1 MPQLGALVL
10 EACLHLLMLCLALFD
25 PGSRLTAPRGAA
37 RPSGVMPDFL
47 SFLLS
52 HGSIALVVLA
62 LIVAGLGVPVPEDIM
77 LLAAGVL
84 VHRGEV
90 SYAGALAACAVGV
103 MVGDTFIF
111 LLARRLGPSALER
124 RPLNLL
130 VTPVRRERIERM
142 FEKYGNV
149 IVFMARHMAGL
160 RAPTFAM
167 AGMHNM
173 PLSKFWLWDGLGL
186 CVSAPVVIGIGYWL
200 ADNLDRAQVYL
211 QKFELVILGAI
222 FVAAIA
228 FFIWRRLRRSKPA
241 HEH

>member
-1 MPQLGALVL
+1 
-10 EACLHLLMLCLALFD
+10 
-25 PGSRLTAPRGAA
+25 
-37 RPSGVMPDFL
+37 MPDVL
-47 SFLLS
+47 GILLS
-52 HGSIALVVLA
+52 HGSIVLIVLA
-62 LIVAGLGVPVPEDIM
+62 LIIAGLGLPIPEDIM

-90 SYAGALAACAVGV
+90 TYVEALIACAVGV
-103 MVGDTFIF
+103 FIGDTTIF

-124 RPLNLL
+124 RPLSWLI
-130 VTPVRRERIERM
+130 TPERRERIEEM
-142 FEKYGNV
+142 FTRYGNV

-173 PLSKFWLWDGLGL
+173 PITKFWLWDGLGL

-200 ADNLDRAQVYL
+200 ADNLDRAKAL
-211 QKFELVILGAI
+211 LERFELVILGVIA
-222 FVAAIA
+222 VAAIA
-228 FFIWRRLRRSKPA
+228 FVVWRRFRRTKPA

>member
-1 MPQLGALVL
+1 
-10 EACLHLLMLCLALFD
+10 
-25 PGSRLTAPRGAA
+25 
-37 RPSGVMPDFL
+37 MPDVL

-62 LIVAGLGVPVPEDIM
+62 LIVAGLGLPVPEDIM

-90 SYAGALAACAVGV
+90 SYPGALIACAFGV
-103 MVGDTFIF
+103 FVGDTMIF
-111 LLARRLGPSALER
+111 LIARRLGPSALER

-130 VTPVRRERIERM
+130 VTPARRERIEHM

-173 PLSKFWLWDGLGL
+173 SLIKFWLWDGLGL

-200 ADNLDRAQVYL
+200 ADNLDRAREL
-211 QKFELVILGAI
+211 LHNFEYVVIGALVTGLVV
-222 FVAAIA
+222 FLV
-228 FFIWRRLRRSKPA
+228 WRRLRRNRPA

>member
-1 MPQLGALVL
+1 
-10 EACLHLLMLCLALFD
+10 
-25 PGSRLTAPRGAA
+25 
-37 RPSGVMPDFL
+37 MPDVL

-62 LIVAGLGVPVPEDIM
+62 LIVAGLGLPIPEDIM

-90 SYAGALAACAVGV
+90 SYAGALAACAFGV
-103 MVGDTFIF
+103 FVGDTIIF
-111 LLARRLGPSALER
+111 LIARRLGPSALER

-130 VTPVRRERIERM
+130 VTPARREKIEHM
-142 FEKYGNV
+142 FERYGNV

-173 PLSKFWLWDGLGL
+173 SLFKFWLWDGLGL

-200 ADNLDRAQVYL
+200 ADNLDEAKSYL
-211 QKFELVILGAI
+211 QNFEHVVLGVIAVAIVGFLV
-222 FVAAIA
+222 
-228 FFIWRRLRRSKPA
+228 WRRLRRGRPA
-241 HEH
+241 QQH